1 MKENM
6 SVHKKFT
13 AEAIDAIPADER
25 KITLD
30 GLISLEVNANLL
42 DDLVEEMNRE
52 NGVLWLFEA
61 QITAAAA

>member
-1 MKENM
+1 M
-6 SVHKKFT
+6 SGHKKFT
-13 AEAIDAIPADER
+13 DEALVAIPADER

-52 NGVLWLFEA
+52 NGVLSIFEA
-61 QITAAAA
+61 QIRAAAA